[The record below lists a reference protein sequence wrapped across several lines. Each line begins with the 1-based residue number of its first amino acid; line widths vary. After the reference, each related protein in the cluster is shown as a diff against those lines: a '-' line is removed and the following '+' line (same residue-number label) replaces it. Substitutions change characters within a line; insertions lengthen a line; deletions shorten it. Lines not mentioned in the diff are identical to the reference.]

1 MEPLRTAVLPVAG
14 LGTRFLPATKVMP
27 KELAPIVDRPAIQYV
42 IEEAVHAGLDD
53 VLLITATGK
62 DTLVDHFDR
71 RQDLEDALE
80 AKGKTNELEQVR
92 ALSELASVHT
102 IRQGLPLGLGHAV
115 LQARGHVGNR
125 GFAVLLPDDLLDP
138 DVGFLD
144 RMVAAHQRAGRA
156 VVALMRVP
164 RDQIHLYGVATAT
177 ETDEPG
183 VYDVRDLV
191 EKPDAD
197 EAPSDLAV
205 IGRYVLPGDTFD
217 VLDRTEPGK
226 GGEIQLT
233 DALRTMATEEPIVGV
248 RYDGVRHDTGDKLG
262 FLKAT
267 VDLAARRADLGPAFL
282 DWLGVYVDEHRS

>member
-1 MEPLRTAVLPVAG
+1 MEPIRTAVLPVAG

-42 IEEAVHAGLDD
+42 VEEAVHAGLDD
-53 VLLITATGK
+53 VLLITAAGK
-62 DTLVDHFDR
+62 DSLVDHFDR
-71 RQDLEDALE
+71 RRDLEESLE
-80 AKGKTNELEQVR
+80 AKGKTDELEQVR
-92 ALSELASVHT
+92 ALSQLATVHT

-115 LQARGHVGNR
+115 LQARGHVGDR

-144 RMVAAHQRAGRA
+144 RMVEAHQRTGRA

-164 RDQIHLYGVATAT
+164 QDQIHLYGVATAA

-183 VYDVRDLV
+183 VYEVSDLV
-191 EKPDAD
+191 EKPDAAD
-197 EAPSDLAV
+197 APSDLAV
-205 IGRYVLPGDTFD
+205 IGRYVLPGGTFD

-233 DALRTMATEEPIVGV
+233 DALRDMASDAPIVGV

-267 VDLAARRADLGPAFL
+267 VDLAARRPDLGPAFL
-282 DWLGVYVDEHRS
+282 DWLSSYVDEHRA